1 MYTERTMESRT
12 ISSESEELVLS
23 TGHRLIPSG
32 GPQQAEVQVVGPAGD
47 IQLSIRLTPTGAE
60 VSVKAARLEF
70 CATEALALRAPHV
83 EIQSSDGVEINAGGS
98 FRIEALDVEARTE
111 GDIRMDGRTI
121 LLNCDEPSQE
131 QS

>member
-1 MYTERTMESRT
+1 MYTDRTQMSQAP
-12 ISSESEELVLS
+12 SSETGELVLS

-32 GPQQAEVQVVGPAGD
+32 GPEQAEVQVVGPAGD
-47 IQLSIRLTPTGAE
+47 IQLSIRLTPAGAE

-83 EIQSSDGVEINAGGS
+83 EIQSGDGFDIRSGGTFRVEA
-98 FRIEALDVEARTE
+98 REVEARTVD
-111 GDIRMDGRTI
+111 DIRMDGRTI

-131 QS
+131 QP

>member
-1 MYTERTMESRT
+1 MESRT

-70 CATEALALRAPHV
+70 CATEALSLRAPHV
-83 EIQSSDGVEINAGGS
+83 EIHSNDGLDIRSGGA
-98 FRIEALDVEARTE
+98 FRIEAREVEAHTRD
-111 GDIRMDGRTI
+111 DIRMDGRTI
-121 LLNCDEPSQE
+121 LLNCDECQQE
-131 QS
+131 EP